1 MINNIKI
8 SLLISASFWVLPIL
22 SQTNLGSVT
31 GDESA
36 LYAQTKQVNQFFR
49 RFNNEEDRFGKRYY
63 AGDSLYRDNAFRQVY
78 LNMLFDM
85 ESSFIDENLKK
96 EFLENITNT
105 EEPAFLDFHGG
116 QWFAELAATFQYHRN
131 KENLI
136 LFLQLEQE
144 NLGYKWV
151 LTNVYFDKFLKQFFK
166 GDESLIQKSFL
177 HPMSHELDFMNIY
190 KVFKEKKYIEYYAN
204 KTFKPDYLSILLYE
218 IKRGDMKF
226 LSSGNL
232 KFHFFQ
238 VNGWYFEISYFNRPG
253 YNSGWLISKLYKIT
267 DKEKEELIKFYLP

>member
-1 MINNIKI
+1 
-8 SLLISASFWVLPIL
+8 
-22 SQTNLGSVT
+22 
-31 GDESA
+31 
-36 LYAQTKQVNQFFR
+36 
-49 RFNNEEDRFGKRYY
+49 
-63 AGDSLYRDNAFRQVY
+63 
-78 LNMLFDM
+78 M

-96 EFLENITNT
+96 EFLENVTDL
-105 EEPAFLDFHGG
+105 EEPTFLDFHGG

-144 NLGYKWV
+144 NLGHKWV

-166 GDESLIQKSFL
+166 GDESIVQKSLL

-190 KVFKEKKYIEYYAN
+190 KVFKDEKYIEYYAN
-204 KTFKPDYLSILLYE
+204 KSFKSDYLSILLYE
-218 IKRGDMKF
+218 VKRGDMKF

-267 DKEKEELIKFYLP
+267 EKEREELIKFYLP